1 MKPIIISVE
10 GNIGSG
16 KSTLVKLMKSQFP
29 SCKFLFEPV
38 DTWLKTTDS
47 DDQNILDKFYQDKKR
62 WSYTFQN
69 FAYITRMRSLLEMIK
84 TCDSKKPTLIFTERC
99 VLTDKNVFAKM
110 LYQNGDISELEMKMY
125 LEWFNLLQ
133 EYASLNGIIYL
144 NTDPIV
150 SNHRIKKRN
159 RSSEKDIQIE
169 YLEQVH
175 QSHEEWLKENNDL
188 PVLELDGNLDFESD
202 NKILSAFMNAIDEF
216 SVKLV
221 KVNLEDE
228 IEL

>member
-16 KSTLVKLMKSQFP
+16 KSTLVKLMKSYFP

-38 DTWLKTTDS
+38 DTWLKTIDS
-47 DDQNILDKFYQDKKR
+47 NEENILDKFYQDKKR

-69 FAYITRMRSLLEMIK
+69 FAYITRMRGLLETIK
-84 TCDSKKPTLIFTERC
+84 ECDSEKPTLIITERC

-110 LYQNGDISELEMKMY
+110 LYENGDISELEMKIY

-150 SNHRIKKRN
+150 SNHRIKK
-159 RSSEKDIQIE
+159 ET
-169 YLEQVH
+169 
-175 QSHEEWLKENNDL
+175 DL
-188 PVLELDGNLDFESD
+188 QKKTF
-202 NKILSAFMNAIDEF
+202 
-216 SVKLV
+216 KLNIWKKFI
-221 KVNLEDE
+221 KVTKNG
-228 IEL
+228 